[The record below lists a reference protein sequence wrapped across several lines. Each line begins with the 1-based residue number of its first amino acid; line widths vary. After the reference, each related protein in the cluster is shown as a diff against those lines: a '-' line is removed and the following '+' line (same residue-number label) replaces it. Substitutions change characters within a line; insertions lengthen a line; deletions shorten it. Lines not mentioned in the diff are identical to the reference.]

1 MILVDVL
8 IARNGIT
15 EELGERLYFL
25 KYPIPEIPEDSEK
38 ISGMDWVLEKI
49 SGLGRVSGTRWAL
62 VITHFWGILDSLKQH
77 LREII
82 CPLDNS
88 NAFIVGLLIWKAFIQ
103 ILMAACVTVVP

>member
-49 SGLGRVSGTRWAL
+49 SGIGYPLGTAQES
-62 VITHFWGILDSLKQH
+62 WGPPKAPGSQPM
-77 LREII
+77 
-82 CPLDNS
+82 PLGANQPM
-88 NAFIVGLLIWKAFIQ
+88 LLGANQVPCEPTKAHGSQ
-103 ILMAACVTVVP
+103 PRPLGAN

>member
-49 SGLGRVSGTRWAL
+49 SGWGRVSGTRWAL
-62 VITHFWGILDSLKQH
+62 PGSD
-77 LREII
+77 
-82 CPLDNS
+82 
-88 NAFIVGLLIWKAFIQ
+88 G
-103 ILMAACVTVVP
+103 

>member
-25 KYPIPEIPEDSEK
+25 KYPIPEIPKDSEK

-49 SGLGRVSGTRWAL
+49 SGLGRVCGTRWAL
-62 VITHFWGILDSLKQH
+62 LSLKFSNVSKNKRRKKRH
-77 LREII
+77 GYNFFVLTS
-82 CPLDNS
+82 DN
-88 NAFIVGLLIWKAFIQ
+88 
-103 ILMAACVTVVP
+103 